1 MFRYFENSQMLSQ
14 GVLLAL
20 NSGGEINE
28 IARACGE
35 VSIANGIPEIGS
47 WFDAWTRLAG
57 VLVDQAEADLAKGR
71 EPSAAHK
78 LRRAC
83 VYYGLCERYIP
94 HTDPRK
100 AQCYER
106 MQRCFRRYIE
116 LSAEPVEYVEVP
128 YEDGK
133 SLPGLFIPAARRGK
147 APTVLFIDGFDL
159 YKEFVYLRK
168 NGEAARLR
176 GMGLLIVDTP
186 GVGEALR
193 LRGLTTRH
201 DTEVPVGKCLD
212 WLAARGDVDAKRIG
226 LIGLS
231 LGGYYAPR
239 ATAFEPRIKACVAF
253 GAQWDVGRRWRVEHY
268 GSNSAKSNL
277 SAPDTQLLWVTGQ
290 KTREDALAFLDAFS
304 LEGVA
309 QNIKVPLLV
318 VHGEKDH
325 LVSLEDAKRLA
336 GAAPRGELVVTT
348 AEYGG
353 EGHCCMDGMQTG
365 VDLIYDWLAEK
376 LRARRGKA
384 RGS

>member
-28 IARACGE
+28 IDRTCRKVA
-35 VSIANGIPEIGS
+35 VTNGIADVGS
-47 WFDAWTRLAG
+47 WFEAWTGLG
-57 VLVDQAEADLAKGR
+57 GLLNEQADADLKRGR
-71 EPSAAHK
+71 RVSAAHK
-78 LRRAC
+78 IRRAS
-83 VYYGLCERYIP
+83 VYFGLAERYIP
-94 HTDPRK
+94 HTDRRK
-100 AQCYER
+100 AACYDLMR
-106 MQRCFRRYIE
+106 KAFRRYVE
-116 LSAEPVEYVEVP
+116 LSGEPVEFLEVP

-133 SLPGLFIPAARRGK
+133 SLPALFIPAARPGK
-147 APTVLFIDGFDL
+147 APTLVFIDGFDL
-159 YKEFVYLRK
+159 YKELVYLRK
-168 NGEAARLR
+168 NHDAARLR
-176 GMGLLIVDTP
+176 NMGMLVVDTP

-212 WLAARGDVDAKRIG
+212 FLSRRSDVDMEKIG

-239 ATAFEPRIKACVAF
+239 AAAFDRRVKACVAF
-253 GAQWDVGRRWRVEHY
+253 GAQWDVGGRWRVEHY
-268 GSNSAKSNL
+268 GAGASKSKL

-290 KTREDALAFLDAFS
+290 STKEAALDFLDAFS
-304 LEGVA
+304 LEGIA
-309 QNIKVPLLV
+309 QKIEAPLLV

-325 LVSLEDAKRLA
+325 LVSLEDAKLLA
-336 GAAPRGELVVTT
+336 SSAPKGELVVTT
-348 AEYGG
+348 AEFGG

-376 LRARRGKA
+376 LGAA
-384 RGS
+384 PA